1 MIARVSVLIM
11 LKDRRVIGVGDV
23 RHDGS
28 LMSKNCMPS
37 QLGQKGVQSKP
48 PSFSGHGILIIG
60 SRADL
65 MVIIAIITIA
75 N

>member
-1 MIARVSVLIM
+1 M

-28 LMSKNCMPS
+28 PMSMNWLPV
-37 QLGQKGVQSKP
+37 QVGQKGVQSKP
-48 PSFSGHGILIIG
+48 PSLSGHGILIIG

-65 MVIIAIITIA
+65 MVIITIITIA